1 MRKIFRARNMLLLL
15 IVLPIVLILGDFALF
30 AYRMNNLCGPGDHI
44 VQSESDVIETAKS
57 RVFQARYG
65 AFYGE
70 EPDSVDF
77 SHTDN
82 CCKAV
87 RTRTP
92 FGVIV
97 WKISLE
103 GETARNPAEGR
114 HVSAQM
120 ELSNCGVVF
129 DEDSLI
135 TAVPVR

>member
-1 MRKIFRARNMLLLL
+1 MRKIFRARNMFLLLT
-15 IVLPIVLILGDFALF
+15 VLPIVLILGDFALF

-65 AFYGE
+65 AFHGE

-92 FGVIV
+92 LVSSCGRFL
-97 WKISLE
+97 WKAKRQETRRKE
-103 GETARNPAEGR
+103 GT
-114 HVSAQM
+114 
-120 ELSNCGVVF
+120 
-129 DEDSLI
+129 
-135 TAVPVR
+135 